1 MILISISYKTVTVIL
16 TGINT
21 LLLRYGRIFA
31 LKLYMLC
38 DDCHIKRN
46 LVTFWDKLTCE

>member
-46 LVTFWDKLTCE
+46 LVTF